1 MKKTNKNKT
10 TLLSMPLLI
19 KTDDFIIEQD
29 ANTPHLHTITALHST
44 TAQIVFDSILKTRI
58 LVGATTTTKTNT
70 NKTKLVF
77 TATSVSQLKK
87 RHSYSGALRI
97 LFHLSNQLQH
107 LIENTNHC
115 FLGYSPENTIIVD
128 ETKCFYLSTEHL
140 QPIKPNDH
148 IPITFP
154 FSQDDFFLSP
164 ELKKIRE
171 IPSQVHFKTSYYSLA
186 CLILYSLTDHKL
198 DHLEEQ
204 EQEQEQEQVHRL
216 DRLPIKETKLYWL
229 LKRCLHENPLL
240 RSIAYL

>member
-1 MKKTNKNKT
+1 
-10 TLLSMPLLI
+10 MPILI
-19 KTDDFIIEQD
+19 KTDDFSIEQD
-29 ANTPHLHTITALHST
+29 ANTPHLHTITSLHSST
-44 TAQIVFDSILKTRI
+44 TQLLFDSLIKTRI
-58 LVGATTTTKTNT
+58 LVGATTTTKANT
-70 NKTKLVF
+70 NKTTLVF
-77 TATSVSQLKK
+77 TATSVAQLKK
-87 RHSYSGALRI
+87 RHSYNKALQI
-97 LFHLSNQLQH
+97 LFHLSKQLHH

-140 QPIKPNDH
+140 QPINPNNH

-164 ELKKIRE
+164 ELKKIKE

-186 CLILYSLTDHKL
+186 CLILYSLTDSYHL

-204 EQEQEQEQVHRL
+204 EQEPEQVFTQ
-216 DRLPIKETKLYWL
+216 IKETKLYWL

-240 RSIAYL
+240 RSITYL